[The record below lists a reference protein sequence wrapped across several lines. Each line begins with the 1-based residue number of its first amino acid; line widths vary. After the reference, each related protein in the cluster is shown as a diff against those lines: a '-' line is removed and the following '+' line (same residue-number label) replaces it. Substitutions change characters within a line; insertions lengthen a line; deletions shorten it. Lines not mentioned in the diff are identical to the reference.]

1 MADGA
6 ARKSKGRLSRED
18 QRKLGDLLKK
28 VYDEVIHEGV
38 PDRFTSL
45 LNQLEPATDMPPE
58 QAEATDARAFRPPE
72 PTDERDLSAGGS
84 RK

>member
-45 LNQLEPATDMPPE
+45 LNQLDPATDMPE
-58 QAEATDARAFRPPE
+58 RAEPSDARAFHPPE